1 MIQQLL
7 ELRQKEAEL
16 LGFKNFAEVSLA
28 TKMAETPAEVIHFL
42 RDLAARAKP
51 WAQKDETEL
60 EAYAREKLA
69 LTDMQPWDQ
78 AWASE
83 KLREERYSFSDE
95 EVKQYFTLPA
105 VFKGLFGL
113 VERLFDI
120 RITPDTA
127 PVWHKDVRFWRIS
140 DAKGNLIAQ
149 FYTDLFARASKRGG
163 AWMDNDLTACTL
175 PDGTH
180 RTPPL
185 TWSVT
190 SPSPSG
196 TNRRC

>member
-42 RDLAARAKP
+42 RD
-51 WAQKDETEL
+51 
-60 EAYAREKLA
+60 
-69 LTDMQPWDQ
+69 DMQPWDQ

-180 RTPPL
+180 RTPTAYL
-185 TWSVT
+185 VWGQTVSV
-190 SPSPSG
+190 
-196 TNRRC
+196 NARRCADAFS